1 MPTLRDKDKPSIF
14 LLEPISREK
23 ENAKQYTK
31 SEDAL
36 SAYAALVDAIYPVVQ
51 PRTLQAK
58 TLDQLEAAFRSSHKL
73 VRQTAG
79 DYLVILTH
87 YFGDALDRFKKIAND
102 SKAAIRLRAIQS
114 QFRYTVPD
122 PFLTELLKRSLSDS
136 SEQVRSFAASRCGQ
150 FKRTDLV
157 ELLQQQAASETSQTV
172 LRDLSFAVE
181 EMQRS

>member
-1 MPTLRDKDKPSIF
+1 MPTLRGKDKPSIF

-31 SEDAL
+31 NEDAL
-36 SAYAALVDAIYPVVQ
+36 TEYSVLVVAIYPVVQ
-51 PRTLQAK
+51 TRTLQTD

-79 DYLVILTH
+79 DYLVILSH
-87 YFGDALDRFKKIAND
+87 YFGDALERFKKIASD
-102 SKAAIRLRAIQS
+102 PKAAIRLRAIQS
-114 QFRYTVPD
+114 QFRYTAPE

-136 SEQVRSFAASRCGQ
+136 SEQVRAFAASRCGQ

-157 ELLQQQAASETSQTV
+157 ELLQQQTTSETSPNV
-172 LRDLSFAVE
+172 LRDLSFALGE
-181 EMQRS
+181 IQRS